1 MSLQNP
7 WMNLVDIKFNIPA
20 LVPVTICT
28 TKHVLMLSLMD
39 Y

>member
-7 WMNLVDIKFNIPA
+7 WMNLADIKFNIPA
-20 LVPVTICT
+20 LVPVICT